1 MDVTDIILLINKV
14 LGTPASSSAAPARVA
29 IPCAT
34 TTDAVSVMVEGEG
47 VHQRIGIMLDAE
59 RVYAG
64 CQMDILLP
72 EGVTLV
78 SESLGEMADGLSL
91 SSNDLENGNHRVI
104 LSSVDG
110 TAMTTGNGAMLWLDV
125 EVGHN
130 YRGEGIELS
139 NILFSNGAGRTF
151 ELSVASGETTGLS
164 NVSMTQEV
172 KEKIYNVGGIL
183 MDSLK
188 RGVNIIRGNDGSS
201 KKIVK

>member
-1 MDVTDIILLINKV
+1 
-14 LGTPASSSAAPARVA
+14 
-29 IPCAT
+29 
-34 TTDAVSVMVEGEG
+34 
-47 VHQRIGIMLDAE
+47 
-59 RVYAG
+59 
-64 CQMDILLP
+64 MDILLP

-91 SSNDLENGNHRVI
+91 SSNDLENGCHRVV
-104 LSSVDG
+104 LSSFDG
-110 TAMTTGNGAMLWLDV
+110 AAMNTGNGAMLWLDV

-130 YRGEGIELS
+130 YSGEGIELS
-139 NILFSNGAGRTF
+139 NILFSNAAGCTF